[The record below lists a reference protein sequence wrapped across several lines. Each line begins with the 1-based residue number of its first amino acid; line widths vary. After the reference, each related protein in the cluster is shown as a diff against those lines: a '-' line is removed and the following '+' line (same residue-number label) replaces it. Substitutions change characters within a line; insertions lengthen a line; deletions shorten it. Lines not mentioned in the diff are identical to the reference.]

1 MRKNM
6 KNIKKLSQLKLYTYK
21 FGVNINE
28 VKFFNQINSNFKS
41 IFLAIQRIGLQA
53 KGILTEIEV

>member
-28 VKFFNQINSNFKS
+28 VKFFN
-41 IFLAIQRIGLQA
+41 
-53 KGILTEIEV
+53 